1 MNLRRGFSL
10 LEITVVMLVMGMTIT
25 ALLQMFE
32 WSHLRYR
39 EISRAWQL
47 RACLA
52 ESRIWLRNKIADA
65 EFAAI
70 NTANLS
76 DSLKLPEHCFVS
88 DLKITGHD
96 DFTWLI
102 KLVICDDRNQNGRQ
116 DPDELHNRLFCFRR
130 RSA

>member
-70 NTANLS
+70 NTAN
-76 DSLKLPEHCFVS
+76 
-88 DLKITGHD
+88 
-96 DFTWLI
+96 
-102 KLVICDDRNQNGRQ
+102 
-116 DPDELHNRLFCFRR
+116 FCQRIV
-130 RSA
+130 